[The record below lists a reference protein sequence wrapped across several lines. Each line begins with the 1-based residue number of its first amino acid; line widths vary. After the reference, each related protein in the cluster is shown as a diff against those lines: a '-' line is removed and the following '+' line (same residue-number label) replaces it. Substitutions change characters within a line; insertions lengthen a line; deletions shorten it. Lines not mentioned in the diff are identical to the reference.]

1 MVGSARLGPA
11 PLTPFVATAAGTQGV
26 LATKLVTYPAPRQF
40 AVGAFTAAGRAWLF
54 APSLG
59 ASFSK
64 LRSQQRSREFC
75 SRLLFLRAERR
86 AGGFTSSGDDF
97 LNRQRSI
104 YWETPGDRTSF

>member
-11 PLTPFVATAAGTQGV
+11 PLTPFVTTAAGTQGV
-26 LATKLVTYPAPRQF
+26 RATKLVTYPAPRQF

-64 LRSQQRSREFC
+64 LRSQQRSRDFC
-75 SRLLFLRAERR
+75 SRLFLRAERR

-104 YWETPGDRTSF
+104 YWETPGDCTSF